1 LLDKM
6 ANSMTKSEDLKEKST
21 RDLSLDANPRNA
33 TTRASRASG
42 GSNMQLSGAVVVN
55 TATGGAGAPHQHG
68 HLLTLQT
75 RCALRAYQ
83 LKNDSECT
91 GPILPGTSLLKAP
104 SHIHYDPDLCELN
117 RVKTCMEFADQMEE
131 IRNQCAEEGTVPLY
145 HYTSESV
152 APFIFE
158 GGFRMSTQ
166 GQGDGGV
173 YFSTL
178 GPSSYELGSPE
189 YEENIIIDC
198 FGKERLEE
206 YLGKHKLDVVFVYG
220 VNPKCIEQAPGGRKN
235 AKMISKALFETFST
249 MKHGSYYARPDFIK
263 GNFVIDGTT
272 EYPQGRKKALQALL
286 LERKLDREVQKQLE
300 NYEKIME
307 KNAALV
313 TVSPQ
318 PNTLG
323 NYNSIVSPSNNK
335 LASGAGGSGDEL
347 SGGKMLFQESDRE
360 NMLQSAEEG
369 KVKSSTATTR
379 GKSPSSSKGVIEM
392 RRREEQSRRAA
403 AAEEVAA
410 ESTDQSESQFM
421 VAQ

>member
-1 LLDKM
+1 
-6 ANSMTKSEDLKEKST
+6 
-21 RDLSLDANPRNA
+21 
-33 TTRASRASG
+33 
-42 GSNMQLSGAVVVN
+42 
-55 TATGGAGAPHQHG
+55 
-68 HLLTLQT
+68 LTLQT

-91 GPILPGTSLLKAP
+91 GPILPGNSLLKAP

-206 YLGKHKLDVVFVYG
+206 YRGKHKLDVVFVYG

-272 EYPQGRKKALQALL
+272 EYPQGRKKALEALL

-323 NYNSIVSPSNNK
+323 NYNNIISPSNK
-335 LASGAGGSGDEL
+335 LVSGAGGSGDEL
-347 SGGKMLFQESDRE
+347 SGGKMLFQESDRD
-360 NMLQSAEEG
+360 MLQSAEEG